1 MNRLKNRAGLQDAFE
16 PEEKRVSDPAGNS
29 DEAAENGREGGG
41 EGTDEVAGD
50 RVRGVDG
57 DGRGGDRV
65 RGVDGDGRGEA
76 GQEAEEGDEPEST
89 EETKRNISS
98 GSNGRR
104 PVVAGCKWAVATIR
118 ALGGSCSRRGRASKG
133 EPLLPACRS
142 VPPDAQRRL
151 PVSLCGCGFD
161 TTEALTKGLIVTA
174 ITIYVFF

>member
-1 MNRLKNRAGLQDAFE
+1 MDRLKNRAGLQDAFE

-29 DEAAENGREGGG
+29 DEAAENGKEGEG
-41 EGTDEVAGD
+41 EGTDEVA
-50 RVRGVDG
+50 
-57 DGRGGDRV
+57 GDRV

-89 EETKRNISS
+89 KETKRNISS

-174 ITIYVFF
+174 ITIYVFL

>member
-16 PEEKRVSDPAGNS
+16 PEAKRVSDPAGNS
-29 DEAAENGREGGG
+29 DEAAENGKEGEG
-41 EGTDEVAGD
+41 EGTDEAAGD

-142 VPPDAQRRL
+142 VPPPDAQRRL

-161 TTEALTKGLIVTA
+161 TAEAWKKST
-174 ITIYVFF
+174 